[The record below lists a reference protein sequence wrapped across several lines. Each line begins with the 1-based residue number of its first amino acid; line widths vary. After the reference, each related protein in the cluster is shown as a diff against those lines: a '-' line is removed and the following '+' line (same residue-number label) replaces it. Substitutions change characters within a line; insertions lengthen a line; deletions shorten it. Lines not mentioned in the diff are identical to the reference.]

1 MKCSFYSIQ
10 QCLALML
17 CKNSTFN
24 FRVMLAYLRVLSE
37 GLRYRVEL
45 TRLCDEIEMRALIH
59 QAVIS
64 RVVDVHSHSINGE
77 ITN

>member
-10 QCLALML
+10 QCLELML
-17 CKNSTFN
+17 CKYSTFN
-24 FRVMLAYLRVLSE
+24 LRVLSE
-37 GLRYRVEL
+37 GLRYRAEL